1 MVTTVDFTETR
12 VTLNLGEMGLTDEQF
27 QQLCAAN
34 PDLRLETSPAG
45 TLIVMPPTF
54 GETSYRNS
62 ELITQVGIWNRAYK
76 LGKVFD
82 SSGGYS
88 LANGFR
94 PSPDVSWI
102 QNARLEG
109 ISLKQFLPLAPD
121 FVIELRSSTDRLLPL
136 QQKMQAYLENGVRLG
151 WLINPQDRQVEIYRL
166 NQDKE
171 VLTAPTELNGEAVL
185 PGFTLDLATIWR
197 N

>member
-1 MVTTVDFTETR
+1 MVTTVDFTATY
-12 VTLNLGEMGLTDEQF
+12 VTLDLGEMGLTDKQF
-27 QQLCAAN
+27 QQLCIAN
-34 PDLRLETSPAG
+34 PDLRIETSPTGKLIIMPPVFLETS
-45 TLIVMPPTF
+45 
-54 GETSYRNS
+54 ERNAD
-62 ELITQVGIWNRAYK
+62 LNGQIWAWNRRYK

-109 ISLKQFLPLAPD
+109 ISLNQFLPIAPD
-121 FVIELRSSTDRLLPL
+121 FVIELRSSSDRLLPL
-136 QQKMQAYLENGVRLG
+136 QQKMQAYGENGVRLG

-166 NQDKE
+166 SQAKE
-171 VLTAPTELNGEAVL
+171 VLTAPTELSGEEVL
-185 PGFTLDLATIWR
+185 PGFMLDLATVW
-197 N
+197 

>member
-1 MVTTVDFTETR
+1 MVTTVDFTATHL
-12 VTLNLGEMGLTDEQF
+12 TLNLGEMVLTDEQF

-34 PDLRLETSPAG
+34 PDLRIETSPAG
-45 TLIVMPPTF
+45 KLIVMPPVF
-54 GETSYRNS
+54 IETSERNS
-62 ELITQVGIWNRAYK
+62 DLNGQLWLWNRKHK

-102 QNARLEG
+102 KNARLEG
-109 ISLKQFLPLAPD
+109 VSLNQFLPIAPD
-121 FVIELRSSTDRLLPL
+121 FVIELRSSSDRLFPL

-151 WLINPQDRQVEIYRL
+151 WLINPQDRQVEIYRY
-166 NQDKE
+166 NQEKE
-171 VLTAPTELNGEAVL
+171 VLIAPIKLSGEKLL
-185 PGFTLDLATIWR
+185 PEFILDLETIW
-197 N
+197 

>member
-1 MVTTVDFTETR
+1 MVTTVDFTATH
-12 VTLNLGEMGLTDEQF
+12 VTLNLGEMVLTDEQF

-34 PDLRLETSPAG
+34 PDLRIETSPVG
-45 TLIVMPPTF
+45 KLIVMPPTF
-54 GETSYRNS
+54 IETSERNS
-62 ELITQVGIWNRAYK
+62 DLNGQLWLWNRKYK

-102 QNARLEG
+102 CNARLEG
-109 ISLKQFLPLAPD
+109 VSLNQFLPIAPD
-121 FVIELRSSTDRLLPL
+121 FVIELRSSSDRLLQL
-136 QQKMQAYLENGVRLG
+136 QQKMQTYLENGVRLG

-166 NQDKE
+166 DQDQE
-171 VLTAPTELNGEAVL
+171 VLTSPTELSGEEVL
-185 PGFTLDLATIWR
+185 TGFMLDLATIW
-197 N
+197 

>member
-1 MVTTVDFTETR
+1 MVTTVDFTATHL
-12 VTLNLGEMGLTDEQF
+12 TLNLGDMVLTDEQF

-34 PDLRLETSPAG
+34 PDLRIETSPAG
-45 TLIVMPPTF
+45 KLIVMPPVF
-54 GETSYRNS
+54 IETSERNS
-62 ELITQVGIWNRAYK
+62 DLNGQLWLWNRKHK
-76 LGKVFD
+76 LGRVFD

-102 QNARLEG
+102 QNTRLEG
-109 ISLKQFLPLAPD
+109 VSLNQFLPIAPD
-121 FVIELRSSTDRLLPL
+121 FVIELRSSSDRLLPL

-171 VLTAPTELNGEAVL
+171 VLTAPTELSGEEVL
-185 PGFTLDLATIWR
+185 PEFTLDLATIW
-197 N
+197 

>member
-1 MVTTVDFTETR
+1 MVTTVDFTATH
-12 VTLNLGEMGLTDEQF
+12 VTLNLGEMVLTDEQF
-27 QQLCAAN
+27 QQLCEAN
-34 PDLRLETSPAG
+34 PDLRIETSPAG

-62 ELITQVGIWNRAYK
+62 DLITQVGMWNRRYK

-102 QNARLEG
+102 RNDRLEG
-109 ISLKQFLPLAPD
+109 VSLNQFLPIAPD
-121 FVIELRSSTDRLLPL
+121 FVIELRSSSDRLLPL

-151 WLINPQDRQVEIYRL
+151 WLLNLQDRQVEIYRL
-166 NQDKE
+166 DQDKE
-171 VLTAPTELNGEAVL
+171 VLTIPTELSGEDVL
-185 PGFTLDLATIWR
+185 PGFTLDLATIW
-197 N
+197 

>member
-1 MVTTVDFTETR
+1 MVTTVDFTATY
-12 VTLNLGEMGLTDEQF
+12 VTLDLGEMGLTDEQF
-27 QQLCAAN
+27 QQLCIAN
-34 PDLRLETSPAG
+34 PDLRIETSPTGKLIIMPPVFLETS
-45 TLIVMPPTF
+45 
-54 GETSYRNS
+54 ERNAD
-62 ELITQVGIWNRAYK
+62 LNGQLWAWNRQYK

-109 ISLKQFLPLAPD
+109 ISLNQFLPIAPD
-121 FVIELRSSTDRLLPL
+121 FAIELRSSSDRLLPL
-136 QQKMQAYLENGVRLG
+136 QQKMQAYGENGVRLG

-166 NQDKE
+166 SQDKE
-171 VLTAPTELNGEAVL
+171 VLTAPTELSGEAVL
-185 PGFTLDLATIWR
+185 PGFMLDLATVW
-197 N
+197 

>member
-1 MVTTVDFTETR
+1 MVTTVDFTATH

-34 PDLRLETSPAG
+34 PDLRIETSPAG

-54 GETSYRNS
+54 GETSFRNS
-62 ELITQVGIWNRAYK
+62 DLITQVGIWNRKYK

-109 ISLKQFLPLAPD
+109 ISLNQFLPIAPD
-121 FVIELRSSTDRLLPL
+121 FVIELRSSSDRLLPL
-136 QQKMQAYLENGVRLG
+136 QQKMQAYGENGVRLG

-166 NQDKE
+166 SQDKE
-171 VLTAPTELNGEAVL
+171 VLTAPTELSGEEVL
-185 PGFTLDLATIWR
+185 PGFMLDLATVW
-197 N
+197 

>member
-1 MVTTVDFTETR
+1 
-12 VTLNLGEMGLTDEQF
+12 MGLTDEQF
-27 QQLCAAN
+27 QQLCIAN
-34 PDLRLETSPAG
+34 PDLRIETSPTGKLIIMPPVFLETS
-45 TLIVMPPTF
+45 
-54 GETSYRNS
+54 ERNAD
-62 ELITQVGIWNRAYK
+62 LNGQLWAWNRQYK

-109 ISLKQFLPLAPD
+109 ISLNQFLPIAPD
-121 FVIELRSSTDRLLPL
+121 FAIELRSSSDRLLPL
-136 QQKMQAYLENGVRLG
+136 QQKMQAYGENGVRLG

-166 NQDKE
+166 SQDKE
-171 VLTAPTELNGEAVL
+171 VLTAPTELSGEAVL
-185 PGFTLDLATIWR
+185 PGFMLDLATVW
-197 N
+197 

>member
-1 MVTTVDFTETR
+1 MVTTVDFTATH
-12 VTLNLGEMGLTDEQF
+12 VTLDLGEMSLTDEQF

-34 PDLRLETSPAG
+34 PDLRIETSPAG
-45 TLIVMPPTF
+45 KLIVMPPAF
-54 GETSYRNS
+54 IETSERNS
-62 ELITQVGIWNRAYK
+62 DLNGQLWLWNRKYK

-109 ISLKQFLPLAPD
+109 ISLNQFLPIAPD
-121 FVIELRSSTDRLLPL
+121 FVIELRSSSDRLLLL

-166 NQDKE
+166 NREKE
-171 VLTAPTELNGEAVL
+171 ILTAPTEVNGEEVL
-185 PGFTLDLATIWR
+185 LGFMLDLATIW
-197 N
+197 

>member
-1 MVTTVDFTETR
+1 MVTTVDFTATH
-12 VTLNLGEMGLTDEQF
+12 VTLNLGEMGLTDAQF

-34 PDLRLETSPAG
+34 PDLRIETSPTG
-45 TLIVMPPTF
+45 ELIVMPPAF
-54 GETSYRNS
+54 LETSERNS
-62 ELITQVGIWNRAYK
+62 DLTGQLWQWNRTCK

-102 QNARLEG
+102 QSARLEG
-109 ISLKQFLPLAPD
+109 ISLKQFLPIAPD

-151 WLINPQDRQVEIYRL
+151 WLLNPETRQVEVYRPDREKVVL
-166 NQDKE
+166 N
-171 VLTAPTELNGEAVL
+171 APTDLSGEEVL
-185 PGFTLDLATIWR
+185 PGFTLDLTTIL
-197 N
+197 

>member
-1 MVTTVDFTETR
+1 MVTTVDFTATH

-34 PDLRLETSPAG
+34 PDLRIETSPAG

-54 GETSYRNS
+54 GETSFRNS
-62 ELITQVGIWNRAYK
+62 DLITQVGIWNRKYK

-109 ISLKQFLPLAPD
+109 ISLNQFLPIAPD
-121 FVIELRSSTDRLLPL
+121 FVIELRSSSDRLLPL
-136 QQKMQAYLENGVRLG
+136 QQKMQAYGENGVRLG
-151 WLINPQDRQVEIYRL
+151 WLINPQERQVEIYRL
-166 NQDKE
+166 SQEKE
-171 VLTAPTELNGEAVL
+171 VLTAPTELSGEEVL
-185 PGFTLDLATIWR
+185 PEFVLDLATVW
-197 N
+197 

>member
-1 MVTTVDFTETR
+1 MVTTVDFTATH
-12 VTLNLGEMGLTDEQF
+12 VTLNLGDMSLSDEQF

-34 PDLRLETSPAG
+34 PDLRIETSPTG
-45 TLIVMPPTF
+45 ELIVMPPAF
-54 GETSYRNS
+54 LETSERNS
-62 ELITQVGIWNRAYK
+62 DLNGQLWQWNRVHK

-109 ISLKQFLPLAPD
+109 ISLKQFLPIPPD
-121 FVIELRSSTDRLLPL
+121 FVIELRSSSDRLLPL
-136 QQKMQAYLENGVRLG
+136 QEKMQAYLENGIRLG
-151 WLINPQDRQVEIYRL
+151 WLLNPQDQQVEVYRL
-166 NQDKE
+166 NQE
-171 VLTAPTELNGEAVL
+171 IVILTAPEELSGEDVL
-185 PGFTLDLATIWR
+185 PGFTLDLSTIW
-197 N
+197 

>member
-1 MVTTVDFTETR
+1 MVTTVDFTATHL
-12 VTLNLGEMGLTDEQF
+12 TLNLGEMVLTDEQF

-34 PDLRLETSPAG
+34 PDLRIETSPAG
-45 TLIVMPPTF
+45 KLIVMPPTF
-54 GETSYRNS
+54 GETSFRNS
-62 ELITQVGIWNRAYK
+62 DLITQVGIWNRKYK

-102 QNARLEG
+102 QNTRLEG
-109 ISLKQFLPLAPD
+109 VSLNQFLPIAPD
-121 FVIELRSSTDRLLPL
+121 FVIELRSSSDRLLLL

-151 WLINPQDRQVEIYRL
+151 WLINPQDRQVEVYRL

-171 VLTAPTELNGEAVL
+171 TLTAPTEVSGEEVL
-185 PGFTLDLATIWR
+185 LGFTLDLATIW
-197 N
+197 

>member
-1 MVTTVDFTETR
+1 MVTTIDFTATH
-12 VTLNLGEMGLTDEQF
+12 VTLNLGDMILSDEQF

-34 PDLRLETSPAG
+34 PDLRIETSPTG
-45 TLIVMPPTF
+45 ELIVMPPTF

-62 ELITQVGIWNRAYK
+62 DLIVQLGTWNRIHK

-88 LANGFR
+88 LVNGFR

-109 ISLKQFLPLAPD
+109 ISLKQFLPIAPD
-121 FVIELRSSTDRLLPL
+121 FVIELRSSSDRLLPL
-136 QQKMQAYLENGVRLG
+136 QQKMQAYRENGVRLG
-151 WLINPQDRQVEIYRL
+151 WLLNPQDQQVEVYRL
-166 NQDKE
+166 NQE
-171 VLTAPTELNGEAVL
+171 TVILTAPSELSGEEVL
-185 PGFTLDLATIWR
+185 PGFTLDLLAIW
-197 N
+197 

>member
-1 MVTTVDFTETR
+1 MVTTVDFTATH

-34 PDLRLETSPAG
+34 PDLRIETSPAG

-54 GETSYRNS
+54 GETSFRNS
-62 ELITQVGIWNRAYK
+62 DLITQVGIWNRKYK

-109 ISLKQFLPLAPD
+109 ISLNQFLPIAPD
-121 FVIELRSSTDRLLPL
+121 FVIELRSSSDRLLPL
-136 QQKMQAYLENGVRLG
+136 QQKMQAYGENGVRLG
-151 WLINPQDRQVEIYRL
+151 WLINPQDRKVELYRL
-166 NQDKE
+166 SQDKE
-171 VLTAPTELNGEAVL
+171 VLTAPTELSGEKVL
-185 PGFTLDLATIWR
+185 PGFMLDLATVW
-197 N
+197 

>member
-1 MVTTVDFTETR
+1 MVTTVDFTATH
-12 VTLNLGEMGLTDEQF
+12 VTLDLGEMGLTDEQF
-27 QQLCAAN
+27 QQLCIAN
-34 PDLRLETSPAG
+34 PDLRIETSPTGKLIIMPPVFLETS
-45 TLIVMPPTF
+45 
-54 GETSYRNS
+54 ERNAD
-62 ELITQVGIWNRAYK
+62 LNGQLWAWNRRYK

-109 ISLKQFLPLAPD
+109 ISLNQFLPIAPD
-121 FVIELRSSTDRLLPL
+121 FAIELRSSSDRLLPL
-136 QQKMQAYLENGVRLG
+136 QQKMQAYVEDGVRLG

-166 NQDKE
+166 SQDKE
-171 VLTAPTELNGEAVL
+171 VLTAPTELSGEKVL
-185 PGFTLDLATIWR
+185 PGFTLDLATIW
-197 N
+197 

>member
-1 MVTTVDFTETR
+1 MVTTVDFTATH
-12 VTLNLGEMGLTDEQF
+12 VTLNLGEMNLTDEQF
-27 QQLCAAN
+27 QQLCVAN
-34 PDLRLETSPAG
+34 PDLRIETSPTG

-54 GETSYRNS
+54 GETSFRNS
-62 ELITQVGIWNRAYK
+62 DLITQVGIWNRKHK

-109 ISLKQFLPLAPD
+109 VSLNQFLPIAPD
-121 FVIELRSSTDRLLPL
+121 FVIELRSSSDRLLPL
-136 QQKMQAYLENGVRLG
+136 QQKMQAYLDNGVRLG
-151 WLINPQDRQVEIYRL
+151 WLINPQDRQVEIYRH
-166 NQDKE
+166 NQEKE
-171 VLTAPTELNGEAVL
+171 ILTAPTEVNGEEVL
-185 PGFTLDLATIWR
+185 PGFTLDLAIIW
-197 N
+197 

>member
-1 MVTTVDFTETR
+1 MVTTVDFTATY
-12 VTLNLGEMGLTDEQF
+12 VTLDLGEMGLTDEQF
-27 QQLCAAN
+27 QQLCIAN
-34 PDLRLETSPAG
+34 PDLRIETSPTGKLIIMPPVFLETS
-45 TLIVMPPTF
+45 
-54 GETSYRNS
+54 ERNAD
-62 ELITQVGIWNRAYK
+62 LNGQLWAWNRRYK

-109 ISLKQFLPLAPD
+109 ISLNQFLPIAPD
-121 FVIELRSSTDRLLPL
+121 FAIELRSSSDRLLPL
-136 QQKMQAYLENGVRLG
+136 QQKMQAYVENGVRLG

-166 NQDKE
+166 SQGKE
-171 VLTAPTELNGEAVL
+171 VLTAPTKLNGEEVL
-185 PGFTLDLATIWR
+185 PGFTLDLATIW
-197 N
+197 

>member
-1 MVTTVDFTETR
+1 MVTTVDFTATHL
-12 VTLNLGEMGLTDEQF
+12 TLNLGEMNLTDEQF

-34 PDLRLETSPAG
+34 PDLRIETSPAG

-54 GETSYRNS
+54 GETSFHNS
-62 ELITQVGIWNRAYK
+62 DLITQVGIWNRRHK

-102 QNARLEG
+102 QNIRLEG
-109 ISLKQFLPLAPD
+109 VSLNQFLPIAPD
-121 FVIELRSSTDRLLPL
+121 FVIELRSSSDRLLPL
-136 QQKMQAYLENGVRLG
+136 QQKMQAYLENEVRLG
-151 WLINPQDRQVEIYRL
+151 WLINLQDRQIEIYRL
-166 NQDKE
+166 NREKE
-171 VLTAPTELNGEAVL
+171 ILTKPTELSGEEVL
-185 PGFTLDLATIWR
+185 PGFALDLATIW
-197 N
+197 

>member
-1 MVTTVDFTETR
+1 MVTTVDFTATH
-12 VTLNLGEMGLTDEQF
+12 VTLNLGEMVLTDEQF

-34 PDLRLETSPAG
+34 PDLRIETSPAG

-62 ELITQVGIWNRAYK
+62 DLITQVGMWNRRYK

-102 QNARLEG
+102 RNDRLEG
-109 ISLKQFLPLAPD
+109 VSLNQFLPISPD
-121 FVIELRSSTDRLLPL
+121 FVIELRSSSDRLSIV
-136 QQKMQAYLENGVRLG
+136 QEKMRAYRENGVRLG
-151 WLINPQDRQVEIYRL
+151 WLINPQAKQVEIYRL
-166 NQDKE
+166 GQDLE
-171 VLTAPTELNGEAVL
+171 VLDAPNQLSGEDVL
-185 PGFTLDLATIWR
+185 PNFTLDLTTIW
-197 N
+197 

>member
-1 MVTTVDFTETR
+1 MVTTVDFTATH

-34 PDLRLETSPAG
+34 PDLRIETSPAG

-54 GETSYRNS
+54 GETSFRNS
-62 ELITQVGIWNRAYK
+62 DLITQVGIWNRKYK

-109 ISLKQFLPLAPD
+109 ISLNQFLPIAPD
-121 FVIELRSSTDRLLPL
+121 FVIELRSSSDRLLPL
-136 QQKMQAYLENGVRLG
+136 QQKMQAYGENGVRLG

-166 NQDKE
+166 SQEKE
-171 VLTAPTELNGEAVL
+171 VLTAPTELSGEEVL
-185 PGFTLDLATIWR
+185 PEFVLDLATVW
-197 N
+197 